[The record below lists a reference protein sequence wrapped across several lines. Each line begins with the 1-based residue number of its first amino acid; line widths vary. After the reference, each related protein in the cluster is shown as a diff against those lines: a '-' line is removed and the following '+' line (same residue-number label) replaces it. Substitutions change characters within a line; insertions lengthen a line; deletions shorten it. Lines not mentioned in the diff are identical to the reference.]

1 MTTKLL
7 EGPLPP
13 VVFHFSVTDHSL
25 FAGTNNKPTPMTHM
39 TIAAMT
45 SWFISHIFILKIIV
59 LGRCKSSA
67 IELALISETLPVL
80 ANLFAKVWNNSHSS
94 IFLGYS
100 ASICDEWPFL
110 RSSLLTLGR
119 IQVWL
124 DSALAKTQLW
134 PSVESAYARQNSSM
148 TWFCPR

>member
-13 VVFHFSVTDHSL
+13 VVFHFSVTDHTL

-39 TIAAMT
+39 TIAAIT
-45 SWFISHIFILKIIV
+45 SCFISHIFYIKDSARTVQVECNRARSNIWGIA
-59 LGRCKSSA
+59 SSR
-67 IELALISETLPVL
+67 
-80 ANLFAKVWNNSHSS
+80 NLFAKVWNNSHSS

-100 ASICDEWPFL
+100 ASICDEWPFP

-134 PSVESAYARQNSSM
+134 PSVEPAHARQNSSM
-148 TWFCPR
+148 TWFCSR